1 MALLAAVL
9 ATSLLTGLALAIAFL
24 GMGESMLA
32 SHDRTARSLRQASY
46 AAVQLALADL
56 RAAPAWSDVL
66 TPGATAVISAA
77 GGRFA
82 DGTLVPVSPW
92 GGPAIDLRTMT
103 EQLQAAS
110 DAARG
115 PADPAQTWLLYEY
128 GPLERA
134 VPGAS
139 PGPLY
144 VAVWVADDRADTDGD
159 PSRDTNGILAI
170 RAVALGPANAL
181 AATDVSL
188 ARIPGSGGADVVRL
202 LTVRPGW

>member
-9 ATSLLTGLALAIAFL
+9 ATSLLTGLALAVAFL

-56 RAAPAWSDVL
+56 RAAPSWSDAL
-66 TPGATAVISAA
+66 TPGATAAVSAA
-77 GGRFA
+77 GGRFT

-92 GGPAIDLRTMT
+92 GGAAIDLRAMT
-103 EQLQAAS
+103 ERLQAAS
-110 DAARG
+110 DGARG
-115 PADPAQTWLLYEY
+115 PGDPPQTWLLYEY
-128 GPLERA
+128 GPFERA

-139 PGPLY
+139 PGPWY

-181 AATDVSL
+181 AVTDVSV
-188 ARIPGSGGADVVRL
+188 ATVPGPGDAGVVRL
-202 LTVRPGW
+202 LTIRPGW